1 MPGQADYTK
10 IFSIQQKIEMRFQ
23 KSISPILNRQYA
35 VTPPAQNS
43 SIHSMFALQGSG
55 FTPVVA
61 QTCHLNKNPIQ
72 FEFSHCKHL
81 LKRHGKFINRCNRT
95 ILI

>member
-1 MPGQADYTK
+1 MLEL
-10 IFSIQQKIEMRFQ
+10 QQKIEMQFQ
-23 KSISPILNRQYA
+23 KSFSLIFNRQYA

-61 QTCHLNKNPIQ
+61 QACHLNKTPIQ
-72 FEFSHCKHL
+72 FKFSHCKHL
-81 LKRHGKFINRCNRT
+81 LKRQAWKIYKQMQQNHTNL
-95 ILI
+95 ILE

>member
-1 MPGQADYTK
+1 MPSWARLIPRAGRRLAAAK
-10 IFSIQQKIEMRFQ
+10 KNEMRFQ
-23 KSISPILNRQYA
+23 KSISPIFNRQYA

-61 QTCHLNKNPIQ
+61 QTCHLNKNPISSLN
-72 FEFSHCKHL
+72 FRIVNIY
-81 LKRHGKFINRCNRT
+81 LKGMEN
-95 ILI
+95 L